1 MKRGGKKN
9 PKQQESLNCGQ
20 SLLGATP
27 HPVGMT
33 TGHMKWELSVVIL
46 AGSGVLLVLGPNVN
60 QMVWDRLKMPAALE
74 MGSEFVTQTFL
85 FISFFFLLLPGTI

>member
-1 MKRGGKKN
+1 MKRGKKKPQAAGK
-9 PKQQESLNCGQ
+9 PQLQT

-74 MGSEFVTQTFL
+74 MGSEFVSQTFL